1 MDTCGVSVRQ
11 KFVFLCRT
19 LRDMRKNDVYMNF
32 VPVVYSEIRHTLIL
46 VF

>member
-1 MDTCGVSVRQ
+1 MSVRNLFS
-11 KFVFLCRT
+11 FVVR

-32 VPVVYSEIRHTLIL
+32 VSVVCSEIRHTLIL